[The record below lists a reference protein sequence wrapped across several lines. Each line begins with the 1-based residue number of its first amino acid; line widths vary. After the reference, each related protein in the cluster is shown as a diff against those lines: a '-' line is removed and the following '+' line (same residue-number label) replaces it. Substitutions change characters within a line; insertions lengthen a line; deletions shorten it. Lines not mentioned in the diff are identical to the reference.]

1 MDALFTLIKILI
13 NASSDKLAFV
23 GGLILELV
31 MVFCKKPVQLGSV
44 RLPGIDRPGRIM
56 AGLIGTVLV
65 GWALFVWTATS
76 DVGIFSVRPESESE
90 VLQQDQPKQVRLFT
104 GEEIGVLAHSI
115 KSRGPSRIVIFKVD
129 NITRGV
135 LDREISYNS
144 LVGRIGRNRII
155 WEESITQGGTY
166 RFTYRG
172 HTYTVRV
179 DRVLWYVLGPDYVVL
194 TIE

>member
-1 MDALFTLIKILI
+1 L
-13 NASSDKLAFV
+13 S
-23 GGLILELV
+23 
-31 MVFCKKPVQLGSV
+31 
-44 RLPGIDRPGRIM
+44 
-56 AGLIGTVLV
+56 
-65 GWALFVWTATS
+65 
-76 DVGIFSVRPESESE
+76 
-90 VLQQDQPKQVRLFT
+90 T

-135 LDREISYNS
+135 LDREEIPYNS
-144 LVGRIGRNRII
+144 LVGMIGRNRII

-166 RFTYRG
+166 IFTYRG

-179 DRVLWYVLGPDYVVL
+179 NQVLWYAFGPDYVVL